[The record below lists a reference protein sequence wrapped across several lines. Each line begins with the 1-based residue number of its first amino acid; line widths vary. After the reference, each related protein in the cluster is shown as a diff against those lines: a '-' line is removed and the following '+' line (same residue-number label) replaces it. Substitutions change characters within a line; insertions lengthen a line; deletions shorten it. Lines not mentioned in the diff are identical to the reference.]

1 MSDEPGTTVA
11 PTASRRSYG
20 LSVVGG
26 IAAGGLTFWAATRT
40 WAAVTVRTPG
50 LPTDQVA
57 VDGRAAVPLV
67 AALALVVMAGSVAVL
82 ASRGRVR
89 VAVGVVVLLAS
100 LGAAIAVVTGGG
112 SITSA
117 LVDALGQSPA
127 MAGDRGTQ
135 LRLAA
140 DADATVWRWVALLGA
155 LVGLAVGVLVAR
167 NARRWPVM
175 GGRYENPATQ
185 ADEAARPASDASD
198 ADLWK
203 ALDRGEDPTT

>member
-1 MSDEPGTTVA
+1 MSGPTA
-11 PTASRRSYG
+11 PDRASRRSYG
-20 LSVVGG
+20 LAVVGG
-26 IAAGGLTFWAATRT
+26 IAAGGLTFFAATRT

-50 LPTDQVA
+50 LPTDQVT

-89 VAVGVVVLLAS
+89 VAVGGVVVLAA
-100 LGAAIAVVTGGG
+100 LGAAIAVVTGGAG
-112 SITSA
+112 VTTA

-135 LRLAA
+135 QRLAA
-140 DADATVWRWVALLGA
+140 DADTTIWRWVALLGA
-155 LVGLAVGVLVAR
+155 VLSLAVGVTVTR
-167 NARRWPVM
+167 CARRWPVM

-185 ADEAARPASDASD
+185 AEEAAAPTAEPTETDI
-198 ADLWK
+198 WK
-203 ALDRGEDPTT
+203 ALDRGEDPTA